1 MKFKKNSKRLQ
12 LEQVDLA
19 KFKKVANNSSEIG
32 NFFKVLGHSNRIKV
46 LCRLC
51 VGSCTVTELKN
62 FLNMQQTTIS
72 QILTRLRLE
81 GLVIFK
87 RDGVKS
93 IYSVSDKRV
102 KEVMDV
108 LIDIITETE
117 NIQNS
122 KGAGKGSR

>member
-1 MKFKKNSKRLQ
+1 MKFKKDSKRLQ

-32 NFFKVLGHSNRIKV
+32 NFFKALGHSNRIMV

-117 NIQNS
+117 NIQSS